1 MHHSMNVIL
10 IISWC
15 CQFYNSHA
23 QMFTMLLQNEYTHFI
38 ASSTHSFFLFSLIS
52 LNAVCV
58 CFFFNLNLMKMG
70 CRREKEK
77 KTASNPWSQCA
88 HNVIN
93 LNSMPENQKL
103 IKYIYAHC
111 VWLRACIMWI
121 QFTQYILF
129 KCKNTWIAFGGANLF
144 PFEITLY
151 CVLYRTNCK
160 WYIFV

>member
-1 MHHSMNVIL
+1 MSFWLSHDVASFTIHMHRCSQCCCRMNTHIL
-10 IISWC
+10 LRVQLILS
-15 CQFYNSHA
+15 F
-23 QMFTMLLQNEYTHFI
+23 FF
-38 ASSTHSFFLFSLIS
+38 HSFLWMLC
-52 LNAVCV
+52 VCV
-58 CFFFNLNLMKMG
+58 FFQLKSNENGLPERK
-70 CRREKEK
+70 RE

-129 KCKNTWIAFGGANLF
+129 KSKNTWIAFGGANLF